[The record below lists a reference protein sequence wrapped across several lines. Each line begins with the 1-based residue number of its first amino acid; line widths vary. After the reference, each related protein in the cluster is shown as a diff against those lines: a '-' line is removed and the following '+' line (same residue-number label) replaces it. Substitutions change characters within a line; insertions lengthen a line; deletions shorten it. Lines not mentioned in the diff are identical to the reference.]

1 MKITISTIR
10 QMLESID
17 TRLIKIIDNS
27 DKEKIPNEKKY
38 LLEQRNHLVSI
49 LQTYKKNPEKVIQ
62 LNK

>member
-49 LQTYKKNPEKVIQ
+49 LIYQF
-62 LNK
+62 L

>member
-62 LNK
+62 